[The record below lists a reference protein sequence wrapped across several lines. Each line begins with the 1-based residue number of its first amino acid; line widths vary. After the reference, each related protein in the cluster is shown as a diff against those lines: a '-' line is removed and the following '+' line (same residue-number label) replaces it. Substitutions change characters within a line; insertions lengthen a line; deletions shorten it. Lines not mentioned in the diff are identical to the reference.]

1 MSDTGGGNYLAQ
13 TPARPIGSLPE
24 QQFEYVGRLGPLY
37 WIFLKNVLLSIV
49 TLSVYRFWGRT
60 NIRRYL
66 WSNTRF
72 MGDAFEYTGKGSELF
87 AGFLIVFGI
96 FFVSSSAIQILVVS
110 FGPQSIVSAV
120 LNIVFPIFIGYFVFV
135 AQYAAQRY
143 RLTRTVWRGL
153 RGGMTGSAWTYGF
166 YAFGVTLLTGLTL
179 TLARPWA
186 RVRLIERRLSNSY
199 FGDAKVSVAFSSR
212 PLYPSYIAGLVA
224 FTIGAAIVGYIV
236 YLALVETHVF
246 ERFMDLMKMSG
257 AGLGDDSGGG
267 FGDTGGSSDK
277 TSKQGSEE
285 EAAKLIFTVL
295 GFYVAVFLVLALL
308 ASICFSWFDAA
319 TARATAEN
327 ATFQDL
333 RFSSSATGLGIAWLI
348 VSNVVLM
355 MGTLYLAYPIVIHRT
370 IRYITKHCHVL
381 GTLDVERLRQ
391 NTLPKSRTG
400 EGLLEVFD
408 PGMF

>member
-1 MSDTGGGNYLAQ
+1 MSDQAQGGTLPQ
-13 TPARPIGSLPE
+13 TLARPVGSLPE
-24 QQFEYVGRLGPLY
+24 RQFEYVGRLGPLY
-37 WIFLKNVLLSIV
+37 WLFVKNLLLSFI
-49 TLSVYRFWGRT
+49 TFGIYRFWGRT
-60 NIRRYL
+60 NIRRYI

-87 AGFLIVFGI
+87 AGFLIVFGV
-96 FFVSSSAIQILVVS
+96 FFVVSTAIQILVLG
-110 FGPQSIVSAV
+110 FGPESPVSAV

-153 RGGMTGSAWTYGF
+153 RGGMTGSAWRYGF

-186 RVRLIERRLSNSY
+186 RTRLIERRLSNSY

-212 PLYPSYIAGLVA
+212 PLYPSYIVGLAA
-224 FTIGAAIVGYIV
+224 FAVGAAVAGYAIYAVLAETNLMERIV
-236 YLALVETHVF
+236 
-246 ERFMDLMKMSG
+246 DLFSM
-257 AGLGDDSGGG
+257 SGGG
-267 FGDTGGSSDK
+267 FGESESSGSESGTVDK

-285 EAAKLIFTVL
+285 EIVKL
-295 GFYVAVFLVLALL
+295 VFLVLGVYVAAFIFLALF
-308 ASICFSWFDAA
+308 ASICFAWFDAA
-319 TARATAEN
+319 TARATAGN
-327 ATFQDL
+327 STFQDL
-333 RFSSSATGLGIAWLI
+333 RFASSATGGQIAWLVTGNI
-348 VSNVVLM
+348 VLILASFL
-355 MGTLYLAYPIVIHRT
+355 LAYPIAVQRT
-370 IRYITKHCHVL
+370 IRFIATHCHVL

-391 NTLPKSRTG
+391 NTLVKSRTG

>member
-1 MSDTGGGNYLAQ
+1 MSDQAQGGYIPQ
-13 TPARPIGSLPE
+13 TLARPVGSLPE

-37 WIFLKNVLLSIV
+37 WIFIKNVLLSIV
-49 TLSVYRFWGRT
+49 TLGVYRFWGRT
-60 NIRRYL
+60 NIRRYI

-96 FFVSSSAIQILVVS
+96 FFVTSTAIQILVVS
-110 FGPQSIVSAV
+110 FGPEHPVAAA

-153 RGGMTGSAWTYGF
+153 RGGMTGSAWKYGF

-199 FGDAKVSVAFSSR
+199 FGDAKVSVAYSSR

-224 FTIGAAIVGYIV
+224 FAIGTAIVGYV
-236 YLALVETHVF
+236 TYLALIETQVF
-246 ERFMDLMKMSG
+246 ERFMDLLKMGG
-257 AGLGDDSGGG
+257 AGLGDDTGG
-267 FGDTGGSSDK
+267 FGDLTGTSDK

-295 GFYVAVFLVLALL
+295 GFYVAVFLVLMFL
-308 ASICFSWFDAA
+308 ASICFAWFHAA

-333 RFSSSATGLGIAWLI
+333 RFSSSATGLQIAWLV

-355 MGTLYLAYPIVIHRT
+355 LATLYLAYPIVIHRT
-370 IRYITKHCHVL
+370 IRFITRHCHVL

>member
-1 MSDTGGGNYLAQ
+1 MSDTGGANDLAQ
-13 TPARPIGSLPE
+13 TLARPVGSLPE
-24 QQFEYVGRLGPLY
+24 QRFEYVGRLGPLY
-37 WIFLKNVLLSIV
+37 WLFIKNLLLSII
-49 TLSVYRFWGRT
+49 TLSIYRFWGRT
-60 NIRRYL
+60 NIRRYI

-96 FFVSSSAIQILVVS
+96 FFGASSAIQILVVS
-110 FGPQSIVSAV
+110 FGPESLVSAA

-153 RGGMTGSAWTYGF
+153 RGGMTGSAWKYGL

-212 PLYPSYIAGLVA
+212 PLYPSYIAGLIA
-224 FTIGAAIVGYIV
+224 FAIGAAIVGYIT
-236 YLALVETHVF
+236 YLALAETHVI
-246 ERFMDLMKMSG
+246 ERFMEMLSMGG
-257 AGLGDDSGGG
+257 AGLGEGSGG
-267 FGDTGGSSDK
+267 DATGTEK
-277 TSKQGSEE
+277 TSKQGGDEE
-285 EAAKLIFTVL
+285 IMKLVFLVL
-295 GFYVAVFLVLALL
+295 GTYVAVFVVLMLY
-308 ASICFSWFDAA
+308 ASICFAWFDAA

-327 ATFQDL
+327 STFQDL
-333 RFSSSATGLGIAWLI
+333 RFSSSATGLQIAWLVI
-348 VSNVVLM
+348 SNVVLM
-355 MGTLYLAYPIVIHRT
+355 LATLYLAFPIVLHRT
-370 IRYITKHCHVL
+370 IRFITTHCHVR

-391 NTLPKSRTG
+391 NTLVKSRTG